1 MALRTRFGPQEMPED
16 LEEDLSELCRRA
28 RGDIIRMTTLA
39 GSGHP
44 GGSMSSLEIYA
55 LLWSQADVDPAKP
68 LMPGRD
74 RIVVSHGHTS
84 PGVYSVLGRLGWF
97 DLEEAVVSFRLGGS
111 PFEGH
116 IERSIPGVELTTGN
130 LGQGVSS
137 ACGMALADRISG
149 HDNHV
154 WVVSGDGEHDKGQ
167 ICEARRFAAAHGLG
181 RLTVV
186 IDLNHLQISGR
197 IEKVMPVN
205 MADEYLAAGW
215 EVVRVDGHDLKALY
229 RALRPR
235 KDAGT
240 PRMVLAETTMGKGVS
255 SMEDDETWHGKALG
269 PEQAD
274 TALQELGLENDLE
287 RLAGLRK
294 AYSPRKSPFHMPLPY
309 SIMARPGKPRTYGPD
324 HVGDNRGAWGKAL
337 LDLAEANR
345 DNLPL
350 VFDCDLAGSVR
361 TAEFGR
367 QYPDHFF
374 QSGIMEHHTASAAG
388 GASIADRVVFWADFG
403 VFAADETFNQHRLND
418 INMTNLKVVATHC
431 GLDVG
436 QDGKTHHCIKYISLM
451 GSLHHYATIIPADPN
466 QTDRAIRYVATHP
479 GNFFVAMGR
488 SKTPVITDEEGK
500 PFYGE
505 DYRFVYGQHDLLRQ
519 GENLAIIAMGNTCHR
534 AIRVRDLLAEKGVS
548 AAVYCVHCP
557 LCLSPDLLTELR
569 EFPLIA
575 SYEDHDADTGL
586 GAKVALALSKDGGA
600 PPLMRFG
607 VVEYGFSGSPE
618 ELFRLQGLAPDQVA
632 QSLLGAIADSSA
644 RHLN

>member
-1 MALRTRFGPQEMPED
+1 MPEG
-16 LEEDLSELCRRA
+16 LTEELAGLCRRA
-28 RGDIIRMTTLA
+28 RADIIRMTTLA

-55 LLWSQADVDPAKP
+55 VLWSQANVDPSKP

-84 PGVYSVLGRLGWF
+84 PGVYSILGRLGWF
-97 DLEEAVVSFRLGGS
+97 DPEEAVVSFRLGGS

-154 WVVSGDGEHDKGQ
+154 WVITGDGEHDKGQ
-167 ICEARRFAAAHGLG
+167 ICEARRFASAYDLG

-186 IDLNHLQISGR
+186 VDLNHLQISGR
-197 IEKVMPVN
+197 TEKVMPVN
-205 MADEYLAAGW
+205 MAAEYRAAGW
-215 EVVRVDGHDLKALY
+215 DVATIDGHDLRALY
-229 RALRPR
+229 RALRPER
-235 KDAGT
+235 DRER
-240 PRMVLAETTMGKGVS
+240 PRLVLAETVMGKGVS
-255 SMEDDETWHGKALG
+255 SMENDETWHGKALK
-269 PEQAD
+269 PEHASG
-274 TALQELGLENDLE
+274 ALAELGADDDLQ
-287 RLAGLRK
+287 RLAELRS
-294 AYSPRKSPFHMPLPY
+294 AYSRKRGSFHMPLPY
-309 SIMARPGKPRTYGPD
+309 SIMARPGNPRTYGPD
-324 HVGDNRGAWGKAL
+324 HVGDNRGAWGQAL

-367 QYPDHFF
+367 RYPDHFF

-451 GSLHHYATIIPADPN
+451 GSLHHYATIVPADPN

-488 SKTPVITDEEGK
+488 SKTPVITDGDGE

-505 DYRFVYGQHDLLRQ
+505 GYRFVYGQHDLLRK
-519 GENLAIIAMGNTCHR
+519 GEDLAIVAMGNTCHR
-534 AIRVRDLLAEKGVS
+534 AIRVRELLVESGIS

-557 LCLSPDLLTELR
+557 LCLNPDLLAELR
-569 EFPLIA
+569 DYPLLA

-586 GAKVALALSKDGGA
+586 GAKVALALSEEGDA

-607 VVEYGFSGSPE
+607 VVEYGFSGTPE

-632 QSLLGAIADSSA
+632 ASLRRKCQALE
-644 RHLN
+644 LNG